1 MKLYVERETSPRIF
15 MGEFGSFESAEDY
28 VNLNEDYYEGFD
40 WILEDDVSEYFY
52 TDSWE
57 EM

>member
-1 MKLYVERETSPRIF
+1 MKLYVERETAPRIF
-15 MGEFGSFESAEDY
+15 IGEFGSFESAEEY
-28 VNLNEDYYEGFD
+28 VNLNEEYYEGFD
-40 WILEDDVSEYFY
+40 WILEDRDSEFFY

>member
-15 MGEFGSFESAEDY
+15 IGEFDSFESAENY
-28 VNLNEDYYEGFD
+28 VNLNEDNYEGFD
-40 WILEDDVSEYFY
+40 WIINDGDSEFYY

-57 EM
+57 NV